1 MCNIRLYL
9 SFSDLTSGSMIFS
22 RFINIAAH
30 GSISVFF
37 GIWVVRCV
45 CAQHI
50 SWSRLSRGEHLRCFR
65 VVGIVNSAAV
75 MRMRVSFW
83 LALLLVSG
91 YIASSGIA
99 GSYGNSIFSFLRNIH
114 AVLHSDYLAQRS
126 LISQWRKRCEFNPWV
141 GKMPWRRKWQPTP
154 VFLPGKSHEQR
165 SLAGYSPWGLKE
177 SDVTEHNP
185 QHIMAVP
192 VYIPTNS
199 AGGAPFLHI
208 LSSIYRL

>member
-1 MCNIRLYL
+1 MIHVFLFLTDFTQYDNPCCCRWHRFVRSYGWVIFHCGIYVPHLLYP
-9 SFSDLTSGSMIFS
+9 SFCDG
-22 RFINIAAH
+22 
-30 GSISVFF
+30 
-37 GIWVVRCV
+37 
-45 CAQHI
+45 
-50 SWSRLSRGEHLRCFR
+50 HLDCFH
-65 VVGIVNSAAV
+65 VLAIVHSAAV
-75 MRMRVSFW
+75 NVAGVAHVSFQIM
-83 LALLLVSG
+83 VFSR
-91 YIASSGIA
+91 YIPRSGIA